1 MLFENVT
8 LSNRCYFWSLC
19 NFILEGEKNVLAR
32 VKSFLAASDW
42 YTGSQS
48 GFFSCAMT
56 ACRQRLQA
64 VYQFPPVSRLKSGH
78 HPAVTNA
85 SGARRSSSPYPSL

>member
-1 MLFENVT
+1 MLFLESVQ
-8 LSNRCYFWSLC
+8 LYFR
-19 NFILEGEKNVLAR
+19 EGKKVLAR
-32 VKSFLAASDW
+32 VKSFLAESDW

-48 GFFSCAMT
+48 GFFSCATT

-64 VYQFPPVSRLKSGH
+64 VYQFPPVSSLKSGH

-85 SGARRSSSPYPSL
+85 PGAREALLPTLHFEEPQGK